1 MRNDLLTHHPY
12 PKDELLRLFVREG
25 QLFLDPT
32 QQAGG
37 RGLYVHK
44 DPLTVDK
51 VIAKNLLR
59 RYSSKTDFGKLGEE
73 MKALCLPQR

>member
-1 MRNDLLTHHPY
+1 
-12 PKDELLRLFVREG
+12 
-25 QLFLDPT
+25 
-32 QQAGG
+32 
-37 RGLYVHK
+37 
-44 DPLTVDK
+44 